1 MNEPP
6 AITAPSA
13 CRGVELKVP
22 SVTGSLPIVRAVVEK
37 MALAQQADEKETAA
51 IGLAIDEAV
60 ANVIKHGYEG
70 QPDQPIVICIEAV
83 ENESGRRLVVTIRD
97 FGRQVDP
104 ARIRGRSLDEVR
116 PGGLGVHIMRSVMDE
131 VEYSC
136 PDCGG
141 MLVRMVKRLGN
152 SKP

>member
-1 MNEPP
+1 MSQPL
-6 AITAPSA
+6 APSL
-13 CRGVELKVP
+13 CRGVQLRVP

-37 MALAQQADEKETAA
+37 MALAQNAGEKEAGA
-51 IGLAIDEAV
+51 IGLAIDEAL

-70 QPDQPIVICIEAV
+70 MPDQPIEVCIEVA
-83 ENESGRRLVVTIRD
+83 EDGQGLRLIVTIRD

-104 ARIRGRSLDEVR
+104 AQIQPRKLDEVR
-116 PGGLGVHIMRSVMDE
+116 PGGLGVHIIRSVMDQ

-141 MLVRMVKRLGN
+141 MLLRMVKRIGC
-152 SKP
+152 KGP